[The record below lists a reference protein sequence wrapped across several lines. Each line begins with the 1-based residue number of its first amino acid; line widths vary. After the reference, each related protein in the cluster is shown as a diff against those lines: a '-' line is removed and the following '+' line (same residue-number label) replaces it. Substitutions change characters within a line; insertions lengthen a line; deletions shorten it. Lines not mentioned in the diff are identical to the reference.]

1 MATTE
6 DDRFRLQQR
15 LREQLGEREA
25 VTLMEL
31 LPPVGWA
38 DVATKRDLEHLEQ
51 RMDARFAGV
60 DARFGA
66 LEQRMELRF
75 QAQDARFE
83 AALERGLRR
92 NLLATITAFAVVNG
106 ATVALAQLLG

>member
-1 MATTE
+1 MAITE
-6 DDRFRLQQR
+6 DDRFRMQQR
-15 LREQLGEREA
+15 LREVLGEHEA
-25 VTLMEL
+25 VTLMEH

-38 DVATKRDLEHLEQ
+38 DVATKRDLQLLELRLEH
-51 RMDARFAGV
+51 
-60 DARFGA
+60 

-75 QAQDARFE
+75 EAQDSRIE

-106 ATVALAQLLG
+106 ATVALAQLIG